1 MVHPVQVGKR
11 TRMSFGKV
19 KDVTEMP
26 NLIEVQL
33 DSYQWFLDEGLHE
46 VFEDINPI
54 TNFTGN
60 LVLEFVDYKLDMEN
74 IKYSV
79 EECKERDATYAAP
92 LKVSVRLQNNET
104 GEIKEQEVFMGDFP
118 LMTEQGTFVINGAER
133 VIVSQ
138 LVRSP
143 GVYYNYSI
151 DKSGKKLYSATVI
164 PNRGAWLEY
173 ETDSNDIIYVRI
185 DKTRKL
191 PITILARAM
200 GFGSDQELLDFF
212 GEEERLR
219 ASIEKDNTKT
229 KEEALLEIYKR
240 LRPGEPPTVDS
251 AISLID
257 TLFFD
262 AKRYDLSRVGRY
274 KFNRK
279 LALNLRIANQVS
291 AGDIVNPQ
299 TGEIMV
305 EKNQKISRLMAEE
318 IQNAGVKSVDL
329 LIEDKVVRVISNHF
343 VDINKQVSFDIS
355 DLGIKEFCISSCGE
369 FIENPKYLK
378 KSLNKLAKLQR
389 ELSRKTIGSLNRN
402 KARLKVARLQE
413 HIANQRNDFLQ
424 KLSTKLIKENDIICI
439 EDLQV
444 KNMIRNRKLSR
455 LISDVSWSEF
465 IRQLEYK
472 ANWYGRQIVKVG
484 KFFASSQ
491 ICNKCGYK
499 NEEVKDL
506 NIREWICPSCNET
519 HDRDINASIN
529 ILKEGLR
536 LITIQNK

>member
-1 MVHPVQVGKR
+1 MEKAYKFRMYPNKKQQELINKTFGCCRFVYNKYLAKR
-11 TRMSFGKV
+11 IDVYKNDKETFTYKQCSSDLTNLKKELKWLKEPDKFSLQNAL
-19 KDVTEMP
+19 KD
-26 NLIEVQL
+26 L
-33 DSYQWFLDEGLHE
+33 DNAYKKFFKEKAGFPKFKSKKINRFSYK
-46 VFEDINPI
+46 
-54 TNFTGN
+54 TNFTNGN
-60 LVLEFVDYKLDMEN
+60 IMYCGQH
-74 IKYSV
+74 I
-79 EECKERDATYAAP
+79 
-92 LKVSVRLQNNET
+92 
-104 GEIKEQEVFMGDFP
+104 
-118 LMTEQGTFVINGAER
+118 
-133 VIVSQ
+133 
-138 LVRSP
+138 
-143 GVYYNYSI
+143 
-151 DKSGKKLYSATVI
+151 
-164 PNRGAWLEY
+164 
-173 ETDSNDIIYVRI
+173 
-185 DKTRKL
+185 KL
-191 PITILARAM
+191 PKLGMVKIRDKQVPQGRILNATI
-200 GFGSDQELLDFF
+200 S
-212 GEEERLR
+212 
-219 ASIEKDNTKT
+219 
-229 KEEALLEIYKR
+229 KE
-240 LRPGEPPTVDS
+240 PS
-251 AISLID
+251 
-257 TLFFD
+257 
-262 AKRYDLSRVGRY
+262 GRY
-274 KFNRK
+274 Y
-279 LALNLRIANQVS
+279 VS
-291 AGDIVNPQ
+291 LCCTD
-299 TGEIMV
+299 
-305 EKNQKISRLMAEE
+305 
-318 IQNAGVKSVDL
+318 
-329 LIEDKVVRVISNHF
+329 
-343 VDINKQVSFDIS
+343 VDIEAFENTNNHIGL

-402 KARLKVARLQE
+402 KARLKVAGLQE

-472 ANWYGRQIVKVG
+472 ANWHGRQIVKVG